1 MHLITISN
9 KDMKL
14 ELKRRH
20 KTDIGLSF
28 IEEEE
33 EKLKS
38 CIIIQEASIVD
49 YSLQ

>member
-1 MHLITISN
+1 MHLIAISN

-33 EKLKS
+33 EKV
-38 CIIIQEASIVD
+38 EVVYY
-49 YSLQ
+49 YSRGLHC